1 MFKNNAPFV
10 RVSFSER
17 ENFINNLVHTTQY
30 KDKIAFV
37 EGTEDI
43 PNEIWT
49 NGKKYSVAS
58 DNQLTRDDIVEIIRN
73 VLDKN
78 NNGTPDIYEWEEYAG
93 DYDTDTA
100 WAEY

>member
-17 ENFINNLVHTTQY
+17 ENFINNLVNTSQY
-30 KDKIAFV
+30 KNKISFV
-37 EGTEDI
+37 EGFEDI

-58 DNQLTRDDIVEIIRN
+58 DNQLTRDEIIEIIRN
-73 VLDKN
+73 VLDEN
-78 NNGTPDIYEWEEYAG
+78 NDGIPDIYEWEEYTG
-93 DYDTDTA
+93 ENDNESA